1 MQRYLHYLFLKHHQI
16 QRTARSRGGGKPL
29 TNYKILQFILKNIQ
43 CCLFEKFKTMKNGT
57 NDSMKHV
64 CIRLIILY

>member
-57 NDSMKHV
+57 K
-64 CIRLIILY
+64 

>member
-1 MQRYLHYLFLKHHQI
+1 MQRYLRSLLLKHHQI
-16 QRTARSRGGGKPL
+16 QRTGRSRGSGKPL

-43 CCLFEKFKTMKNGT
+43 CCLLEKFKITKNGT

-64 CIRLIILY
+64 CIHLIIQY